1 MHSLYDGTHRHAI
14 RGACRTPSSCEE
26 CTHCI
31 MAHTG
36 TPYEKQIA
44 FVIDA
49 EVNAAATPES
59 PEAGFHPAPPQLSA
73 AGRSA
78 SPGARQISPDLPPDL
93 PRSPHVGGRRSARAP
108 GCTSSGPSRRAR
120 GGGRVSARLR
130 ERRAPARRLSY
141 TGADLR
147 RSSSER
153 CRFVHFFCFLCKAVP
168 APFTLPDGG
177 GNRLPR
183 REKAPSGARRHQG
196 RINDS
201 TNSLV
206 SIS

>member
-1 MHSLYDGTHRHAI
+1 MSNSA
-14 RGACRTPSSCEE
+14 SCEE
-26 CTHCI
+26 CTHCT

-59 PEAGFHPAPPQLSA
+59 PDAGFHPAPPQLSA

-108 GCTSSGPSRRAR
+108 GCTASGPSRRAR

-153 CRFVHFFCFLCKAVP
+153 CRFFSFLLFSVLGRAGALHAARRRRQP
-168 APFTLPDGG
+168 AAEEGEGAQRSSP
-177 GNRLPR
+177 
-183 REKAPSGARRHQG
+183 PSGA
-196 RINDS
+196 N
-201 TNSLV
+201 
-206 SIS
+206 